1 MSCVVAS
8 VRHWAGTATV
18 RRWVMTSSPSFE
30 SLGAGAGRVALEE
43 VVRAKRARPVTSVEE
58 LMAPGL
64 FASDDEV
71 DEFVAAVREWRQAD
85 LG

>member
-1 MSCVVAS
+1 MLLAPERKVTPLINK
-8 VRHWAGTATV
+8 GD
-18 RRWVMTSSPSFE
+18 PFE
-30 SLGAGAGRVALEE
+30 EL
-43 VVRAKRARPVTSVEE
+43 VRAKRARPVTSVER

-71 DEFVAAVREWRQAD
+71 HEFVAAVREWRQAE